1 MDEYNTE
8 ALKRIGQA
16 VEYAMK
22 ERGYNISTLSEA
34 SGVARNSIYKIIRG
48 ENYAITILIEVLRIL
63 QVHIEMSLM
72 TADNNIH
79 TMAGNKP
86 SKN

>member
-1 MDEYNTE
+1 MDEYNKE
-8 ALKRIGQA
+8 ALKRIGQG

-48 ENYAITILIEVLRIL
+48 DNYAITILIEVMRIL

-72 TADNNIH
+72 SAENNIH
-79 TMAGNKP
+79 TMDGNK
-86 SKN
+86 SSQN